1 MIRRKMIAGNWKMNS
16 SRCDATSLVNAIK
29 QDIKN
34 FSSIDIVVFPPFI
47 HLQQVE
53 TQLVDTLV
61 AWGGQNIYIGSHGA
75 FTGEISGPMLV
86 DYGCQYVLIGHSE
99 RRHVFHENLDLVAA
113 KFTAALQCG
122 LQPILCVGETI
133 TQREKGETE
142 QVIRE
147 QLDSVIQANG
157 IETFSRAIIAYEPVW
172 AIGTGL
178 TATPEQAQEVHAFIR
193 QHLAKQNVEIANM
206 ARILYGGSVKA
217 DNAAGLF
224 DKPDV
229 DGALVGGASL
239 EAKSFLGIC
248 EAALSVHD
256 RIS

>member
-1 MIRRKMIAGNWKMNS
+1 MVRRKIVAGNWKMNS
-16 SRCDATSLVNAIK
+16 SRRDAVSLVNAIQQNAK
-29 QDIKN
+29 S
-34 FSSIDIVVFPPFI
+34 FSPIDVIVFPPFV

-53 TQLVDTLV
+53 SQLVDTLV
-61 AWGGQNIYIGSHGA
+61 AWGGQNIYIGNNGA

-99 RRHVFHENLDLVAA
+99 RRHIFHEDLELVAA
-113 KFTAALQCG
+113 KFKAALQCG
-122 LQPILCVGETI
+122 LHPILCVGETI

-147 QLDSVIQANG
+147 QLDSVIKASG
-157 IETFSRAIIAYEPVW
+157 IKAFSRAIIAYEPVW

-193 QHLAKQNVEIANM
+193 QHLAKQNVEIANT

-224 DKPDV
+224 DKSDV

-256 RIS
+256 RIL